1 MESFENFDREEAP
14 ENTPEEAEEFVPEEA
29 QEAPRKASPYAD
41 SPYVMNSMP
50 QFEGKAKPP
59 RKKPSA
65 LGKGI
70 VAVLLAVA
78 LVAGSCAVTAAVVNE
93 VWEERTE
100 ASLAKMR
107 REMEQMQ
114 TQVNAA
120 SNAASAALPKQGSD
134 MTPAQLYASNVDS
147 VVAISIASQ
156 ANAYYGTSQAS
167 VIGSGFIIREDGYI
181 ITNNHVVEDATS
193 IMVTVNN
200 GDEYDATL
208 VGKDATN
215 DLAVLKVEATGLKA
229 AALGSSNDLIIG
241 DMVVAIGNPLGKLN
255 ATQTVGYVSGI
266 NREVS
271 TGSLTT
277 ISMIQTDAAINPGNS
292 GGPLFNMYGQ
302 VIGITTAKYSGT
314 TGSGASIEGIGFAIP
329 IDDVIPL
336 IDDIIDYGYV
346 TGAYMGITARDT
358 DATAAQEFGITGA
371 YVVSVESDGAAHRAG
386 IKPGD
391 IIIGLDD
398 AEITNFSDLSRGLR
412 KYKAGD
418 TAQVT
423 VLRSGKEITLTI
435 ELDEKP
441 QETQAA
447 QPLPQESSDNQI
459 PDGFGDIFDFFRY
472 FW

>member
-1 MESFENFDREEAP
+1 MESFENFDREENL
-14 ENTPEEAEEFVPEEA
+14 ENTPEEEEAFVPEET
-29 QEAPRKASPYAD
+29 QEAPWKASPYAD

-50 QFEGKAKPP
+50 QSEPKAKPP
-59 RKKPSA
+59 KKKHPA
-65 LGKGI
+65 LRKGI
-70 VAVLLAVA
+70 VAAALAVA
-78 LVAGSCAVTAAVVNE
+78 LVVSSCAITAAVVNE
-93 VWEERTE
+93 AWEDRME

-107 REMEQMQ
+107 REIQQMQ
-114 TQVNAA
+114 TQVDVA

-134 MTPAQLYASNVDS
+134 MTPAQLYAGNVSS
-147 VVAISIASQ
+147 VVAISIATQ
-156 ANAYYGTSQAS
+156 ADAYYGISQAS
-167 VIGSGFIIREDGYI
+167 AAGSGFIIREDGYI

-193 IMVTVNN
+193 IVVTTNDGN
-200 GDEYDATL
+200 EYDATL
-208 VGKDATN
+208 VGKDVTN
-215 DLAVLKVEATGLKA
+215 DLAVLKVEATGLKPA
-229 AALGSSNDLIIG
+229 VLGSSNDLIIG

-266 NREVS
+266 NREIS

-398 AEITNFSDLSRGLR
+398 NEITNFSDLSRGLR

-447 QPLPQESSDNQI
+447 QTLPQESPSNQI
-459 PDGFGDIFDFFRY
+459 PDSFGDIFDYFRY